1 MAPRNPA
8 AEGLPRELYMEVT
21 NRCNSRCQTC
31 IRTFELLE
39 PLRHLTL
46 AELQAI
52 VDQFPGLERV
62 VLHGIGESLLNP
74 ELAAMIRYVK
84 DQHPSAVVL
93 FNSNAVLLDEDW
105 QRALMD
111 AGLDEFRVSLDAATA
126 ATYARIRGI
135 DAFDIVIENV
145 RRFASL
151 LRNAGRPRL
160 SFWLTAMIENLSELP
175 ALVDLAAEIGVPEVY
190 VQRLVLIQRGLA
202 RAEQSLYRQ
211 LRTQEEAAL
220 AEADERAIDH
230 GLAFRASGLVSPQE
244 SLRGRNDGDRPFDFA
259 QDRPFDFAQ
268 DRPFDPSTGLR
279 AGSAQDRPF
288 DPAQDKPWSAC
299 FRLWETTYITAN
311 GNVLPCCISPFST
324 TDYANLILGNVF
336 QTPFAQIWNGAKYV
350 KRRVALHTAQPL
362 HPCEL
367 CGVSWSL

>member
-1 MAPRNPA
+1 MAPRNPVT
-8 AEGLPRELYMEVT
+8 EGLPRELYVEVT

-39 PLRHLTL
+39 PLRDLTL
-46 AELQAI
+46 AEFQAI
-52 VDQFPGLERV
+52 VDQFPVLERV
-62 VLHGIGESLLNP
+62 VLHGIGEPLLNP

-135 DAFDIVIENV
+135 DAFDIAIENV
-145 RRFASL
+145 HRFASL
-151 LRNAGRPRL
+151 LLNAGRPRL
-160 SFWLTAMIENLSELP
+160 SFWLTAMCENLSELP

-220 AEADERAIDH
+220 AEAAERAIDY
-230 GLAFRASGLVSPQE
+230 GLAFRASGRVSPQE
-244 SLRGRNDGDRPFDFA
+244 SLRGRNDRDRPFD
-259 QDRPFDFAQ
+259 
-268 DRPFDPSTGLR
+268 S
-279 AGSAQDRPF
+279 
-288 DPAQDKPWSAC
+288 AQDKPWSAC

-336 QTPFAQIWNGAKYV
+336 QTPFAQIWNDAKYV
-350 KRRVALHTAQPL
+350 KRRAALHTAQPL

-367 CGVSWSL
+367 CGVNWSL

>member
-1 MAPRNPA
+1 MAPRNPV
-8 AEGLPRELYMEVT
+8 AEGLPRELYVEVT

-39 PLRHLTL
+39 PLRDLTL
-46 AELQAI
+46 AEFQAI

-62 VLHGIGESLLNP
+62 VLHGIGEPLLNP
-74 ELAAMIRYVK
+74 ELVAMIRYVK

-93 FNSNAVLLDEDW
+93 FNSNAVLLDGDW
-105 QRALMD
+105 QRALID

-135 DAFDIVIENV
+135 DAFDIAIKNV

-151 LRNAGRPRL
+151 LRKAGRPRL
-160 SFWLTAMIENLSELP
+160 SFWLTAMCENLSELP

-202 RAEQSLYRQ
+202 QAEQSLYRQ

-220 AEADERAIDH
+220 AEAAERAINY
-230 GLAFRASGLVSPQE
+230 GLAFRASGRVSPQE
-244 SLRGRNDGDRPFDFA
+244 SLRGRNDRDRPFDPSTGLRASSAQDRSFDDA

-268 DRPFDPSTGLR
+268 DR
-279 AGSAQDRPF
+279 
-288 DPAQDKPWSAC
+288 PWSAC

-324 TDYANLILGNVF
+324 TDYASLVLGNVF
-336 QTPFAQIWNGAKYV
+336 QTPFAQVWNGAKYV
-350 KRRVALHTAQPL
+350 KRRAALHTAQPL

-367 CGVSWSL
+367 CGVNWSL

>member
-1 MAPRNPA
+1 MAPRNPV
-8 AEGLPRELYMEVT
+8 AEGLPRELYIEVT

-46 AELQAI
+46 AEFQAI
-52 VDQFPGLERV
+52 LDQFPGLERV
-62 VLHGIGESLLNP
+62 VLHGIGEPLLNP
-74 ELAAMIRYVK
+74 ELATMIRYVK
-84 DQHPSAVVL
+84 DQHPSTVVL

-126 ATYARIRGI
+126 ATYARSRGI
-135 DAFDIVIENV
+135 DAFDIAIENV

-151 LRNAGRPRL
+151 PHNAERPRL
-160 SFWLTAMIENLSELP
+160 SFWLTAMCENLSELP

-211 LRTQEEAAL
+211 LQAQEEAAL
-220 AEADERAIDH
+220 AEAAERAIDY
-230 GLAFRASGLVSPQE
+230 GLAFRASGRVSPQE
-244 SLRGRNDGDRPFDFA
+244 SLGGRNDGDRSFD
-259 QDRPFDFAQ
+259 
-268 DRPFDPSTGLR
+268 
-279 AGSAQDRPF
+279 SAQDR
-288 DPAQDKPWSAC
+288 PWSAC

-324 TDYANLILGNVF
+324 IDYANLILGNVF
-336 QTPFAQIWNGAKYV
+336 QTPFAQIWNDAKYV

-367 CGVSWSL
+367 CGVNWSL

>member
-1 MAPRNPA
+1 MAPRNPV
-8 AEGLPRELYMEVT
+8 AERLPRELYVEVT

-39 PLRHLTL
+39 PLRDLTL
-46 AELQAI
+46 AEFQAI
-52 VDQFPGLERV
+52 VDQFPALERV
-62 VLHGIGESLLNP
+62 VLHGIGEPLLNP

-105 QRALMD
+105 QRALID

-135 DAFDIVIENV
+135 DALDTVIENLHC
-145 RRFASL
+145 FANSH
-151 LRNAGRPRL
+151 GTKRPRL
-160 SFWLTAMIENLSELP
+160 SFWLTAMRENLSELP

-190 VQRLVLIQRGLA
+190 VQRLVLIHRGLA
-202 RAEQSLYRQ
+202 WAEQSLYGQ
-211 LRTQEEAAL
+211 LQAQEEAAL
-220 AEADERAIDH
+220 AEAAKRARAHRLD
-230 GLAFRASGLVSPQE
+230 FRASGLVSPQE
-244 SLRGRNDGDRPFDFA
+244 SLRGQNDG
-259 QDRPFDFAQ
+259 

-288 DPAQDKPWSAC
+288 DSAQDKPWSAC

-324 TDYANLILGNVF
+324 TDYASLVLGNVF
-336 QTPFAQIWNGAKYV
+336 QSPFAQIWNGAKYV
-350 KRRVALHTAQPL
+350 KRRAALRTAQPL

-367 CGVSWSL
+367 CGVNWSL

>member
-1 MAPRNPA
+1 MAPRNPV
-8 AEGLPRELYMEVT
+8 AERLPRELYVEVT

-39 PLRHLTL
+39 PLRDLTL

-52 VDQFPGLERV
+52 VDQFPALERV
-62 VLHGIGESLLNP
+62 VLHGIGEPLLNP

-105 QRALMD
+105 QRALID
-111 AGLDEFRVSLDAATA
+111 AGLDEFRVSLDAATS

-135 DAFDIVIENV
+135 DALDTVIENLHC
-145 RRFASL
+145 FANSH
-151 LRNAGRPRL
+151 GTKRPRL
-160 SFWLTAMIENLSELP
+160 SFWLTALRENLSELP

-211 LRTQEEAAL
+211 LQAQEEAAL
-220 AEADERAIDH
+220 AEAAKRATVHRLD
-230 GLAFRASGLVSPQE
+230 FRASGLVSPQE
-244 SLRGRNDGDRPFDFA
+244 SLRGRNDGDK
-259 QDRPFDFAQ
+259 
-268 DRPFDPSTGLR
+268 
-279 AGSAQDRPF
+279 PF

-299 FRLWETTYITAN
+299 YRLWTTTYITAN

-336 QTPFAQIWNGAKYV
+336 QTPFAQVWNGAKYV
-350 KRRVALHTAQPL
+350 ERRAALRTAQPL

-367 CGVSWSL
+367 CGVNWSL

>member
-1 MAPRNPA
+1 MAPRNPV
-8 AEGLPRELYMEVT
+8 AEGLPRELYAEVT

-39 PLRHLTL
+39 PLRDLTL
-46 AELQAI
+46 AEFQAI
-52 VDQFPGLERV
+52 VDQFPVLKRV
-62 VLHGIGESLLNP
+62 VLHGIGEPLLNP

-135 DAFDIVIENV
+135 GAFDTVIENV

-160 SFWLTAMIENLSELP
+160 SFWLTAMCENLSELP

-202 RAEQSLYRQ
+202 QAEQSLYRQ
-211 LRTQEEAAL
+211 LRTQEKAAL
-220 AEADERAIDH
+220 AEAAERAIDY
-230 GLAFRASGLVSPQE
+230 GLAFRASGRVSPQE
-244 SLRGRNDGDRPFDFA
+244 SLRGRNDR
-259 QDRPFDFAQ
+259 

-279 AGSAQDRPF
+279 AGS
-288 DPAQDKPWSAC
+288 AQDKPWSAC

-336 QTPFAQIWNGAKYV
+336 KTPFAQIWNNAKYV
-350 KRRVALHTAQPL
+350 KRRAALHTAQPL

-367 CGVSWSL
+367 CGVNWSL

>member
-1 MAPRNPA
+1 MAPRNPV
-8 AEGLPRELYMEVT
+8 AERLPRELYVEVT

-39 PLRHLTL
+39 PLRDLTL
-46 AELQAI
+46 AEFQAI
-52 VDQFPGLERV
+52 VDQFPVLERV
-62 VLHGIGESLLNP
+62 VLHGIGEPLLNP

-84 DQHPSAVVL
+84 DQHPSAEVL

-111 AGLDEFRVSLDAATA
+111 TGLDEFRISLDAATA

-135 DAFDIVIENV
+135 DAFDTVIENV

-151 LRNAGRPRL
+151 LHNAERPRL
-160 SFWLTAMIENLSELP
+160 SFWLTAMRENLGELP
-175 ALVDLAAEIGVPEVY
+175 VLINLAAEISVPEVY
-190 VQRLVLIQRGLA
+190 VQRLVLIHHGLA
-202 RAEQSLYRQ
+202 RAEQALHGQ
-211 LRTQEEAAL
+211 LQAQEEAAL
-220 AEADERAIDH
+220 AEATKRARTHRLD
-230 GLAFRASGLVSPQE
+230 FRASGLVSPQE
-244 SLRGRNDGDRPFDFA
+244 SLRRRNDG
-259 QDRPFDFAQ
+259 

-288 DPAQDKPWSAC
+288 DSAQDKPWSAC

-336 QTPFAQIWNGAKYV
+336 QTPFAQIWNGARYV
-350 KRRVALHTAQPL
+350 KRRAALYTAQPL

-367 CGVSWSL
+367 CGVNWSL